1 MAEFDDKLNA
11 ILSNPDVM
19 NQIMSIAGSMSQQ
32 QSTPAPEQQNP
43 VSPLGINP
51 AAMQGMMELIQNS
64 QIDPKQRT
72 LIQALRGYL
81 PPDRINKLERAMQAA
96 RIAKYASANLGGRFS
111 SGR

>member
-19 NQIMSIAGSMSQQ
+19 NQIMSIAGSMNQQ
-32 QSTPAPEQQNP
+32 NTAPEPQPQP
-43 VSPLGINP
+43 SAPSLGVDP
-51 AAMQGMMELIQNS
+51 AAMQAMMRMMQNS

-81 PPDRINKLERAMQAA
+81 PPDRISKLEKAMQAA
-96 RIAKYASANLGGRFS
+96 KIAKFASASLGTRFQDGR
-111 SGR
+111 